1 MVNDHIRQQVRD
13 IMKERGI
20 TQQQLA
26 DLTGI
31 QRPNVTRLLSGT
43 SGQVPDNWQRI
54 LDALE
59 LDLITSPKPEGPR

>member
-1 MVNDHIRQQVRD
+1 MNDHIRQQVRN

-59 LDLITSPKPEGPR
+59 LDLITSPKPEDQR

>member
-1 MVNDHIRQQVRD
+1 
-13 IMKERGI
+13 MKERGI

-59 LDLITSPKPEGPR
+59 LDLITSPKPEDQR

>member
-1 MVNDHIRQQVRD
+1 MNDHIRQQVRD

-26 DLTGI
+26 DLTGL

-54 LDALE
+54 LDALQ
-59 LDLITSPKPEGPR
+59 LDLITSSTTEDQR